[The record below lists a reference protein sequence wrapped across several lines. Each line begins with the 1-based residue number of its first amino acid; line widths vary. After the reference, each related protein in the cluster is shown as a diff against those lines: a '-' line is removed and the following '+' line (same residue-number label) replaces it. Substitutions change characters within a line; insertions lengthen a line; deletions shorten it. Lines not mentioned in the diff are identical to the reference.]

1 MRTGIFSSL
10 RFENPAIEASF
21 RSHDCLATVPVAR
34 FCYFTGCF
42 LWAGFG
48 VVDILLAPDRLGVLW
63 PIRFGFG
70 LPALALACL
79 ATYSSALQSKLKLI
93 GVAVTLIC
101 GASVVAMTAVLDSPV
116 ADSYYV
122 GLILVLFCSYIF
134 AQLRF
139 FQAMISGLG
148 LLALYEAAL
157 VLHHDASLSTVINNS
172 AFVIST
178 IYIGLFACFK
188 LEQHRRVEFTDKQT
202 IENDNRRLMQLTSDL
217 EYKSSHDVL
226 TDLLNRRQLAS
237 VFNDAVSRSA
247 KDRQAT
253 AVMLIDVDKFKQIN
267 DQHGHEAGDE
277 VLKQVAR
284 TIRGNLRAGDSAFRY
299 GGDEFLVLLP
309 GRSAVGCAA
318 IATRIST
325 SFREWVGVSVT
336 SAGTEV
342 GVSIGVTEVV
352 SPLDALRDVMRLADA
367 AMYEAKR
374 RGRGR
379 IVIQLRSNERA
390 PEPRLEAHELQHA
403 DGADG
408 EDRHPTGPGRARP
421 RRL

>member
-10 RFENPAIEASF
+10 RFDNPAIEASF

-48 VVDILLAPDRLGVLW
+48 MVDILLAPDRLGVLW

-79 ATYSSALQSKLKLI
+79 ATYSSALQPRLKLI

-101 GASVVAMTAVLDSPV
+101 GASIVAMTAVLDSPV

-139 FQAMISGLG
+139 FQAMVSGLG
-148 LLALYEAAL
+148 LLALYESVL
-157 VLHHDASLSTVINNS
+157 VLHEGASLSTVINNS

-202 IENDNRRLMQLTSDL
+202 IENDNRRLTQLTSDL

-237 VFNDAVSRSA
+237 VFDDAVSRSA

-267 DQHGHEAGDE
+267 DQHGHEVGDE
-277 VLKQVAR
+277 VLKQVAHA
-284 TIRGNLRAGDSAFRY
+284 IRGNLRAGDSAFRY

-318 IATRIST
+318 IAPRIAT
-325 SFREWVGVSVT
+325 SFCEWVGVAVT
-336 SAGTEV
+336 SVGTEV

-379 IVIQLRSNERA
+379 IVIQPRSNERA
-390 PEPRLEAHELQHA
+390 PEPSLEPHELQHA

-408 EDRHPTGPGRARP
+408 EDRHPAGPGRTRP
-421 RRL
+421 PGL

>member
-10 RFENPAIEASF
+10 RFDIPAIEASF
-21 RSHDCLATVPVAR
+21 RSHDCRATVPVAR

-63 PIRFGFG
+63 AIRFGVG
-70 LPALALACL
+70 LPTLALAYL
-79 ATYSSALQSKLKLI
+79 ATYSPALQSRLKLI

-101 GASVVAMTAVLDSPV
+101 GASIVGMTAVLDSPV

-122 GLILVLFCSYIF
+122 GLILVLFSSYIF

-139 FQAMISGLG
+139 FQAMVSGLG
-148 LLALYEAAL
+148 LLALYEAIL

-178 IYIGLFACFK
+178 IYIGLFACLK

-202 IENDNRRLMQLTSDL
+202 IESDNHRLTQLTSDL

-237 VFNDAVSRSA
+237 VFEDAVSRSA

-253 AVMLIDVDKFKQIN
+253 AVMLIDVDRFKQIN
-267 DQHGHEAGDE
+267 DQHGHEVGDE
-277 VLKQVAR
+277 VLKQVAQA
-284 TIRGNLRAGDSAFRY
+284 IRGNLYNGASAFRY

-309 GRSAVGCAA
+309 GRSAVGSAA
-318 IATRIST
+318 IATRIAT
-325 SFREWVGVSVT
+325 SFRDWLGVSVT
-336 SAGTEV
+336 SAGAEV

-379 IVIQLRSNERA
+379 IVIQPRSSERT
-390 PEPRLEAHELQHA
+390 PEPGVEPQTPQPA
-403 DGADG
+403 DPADRDARQPI
-408 EDRHPTGPGRARP
+408 DRTGTRP

>member
-10 RFENPAIEASF
+10 RFDIPAIEASF
-21 RSHDCLATVPVAR
+21 RSHDCRATVPVAR

-63 PIRFGFG
+63 AIRFGVG
-70 LPALALACL
+70 LPTLALACL
-79 ATYSSALQSKLKLI
+79 ATYSPALQSRLKLI

-101 GASVVAMTAVLDSPV
+101 GASIVAMTAVLDSPV

-148 LLALYEAAL
+148 LLALYELVL

-178 IYIGLFACFK
+178 IYIGLFACLK

-202 IENDNRRLMQLTSDL
+202 IESDNRRLTQLTSDL

-226 TDLLNRRQLAS
+226 TDLLNRRQLAT
-237 VFNDAVSRSA
+237 VFDDAVSRSA

-253 AVMLIDVDKFKQIN
+253 AVMLIDVDRFKQIN
-267 DQHGHEAGDE
+267 DQHGHEVGDE
-277 VLKQVAR
+277 VLKQVAHA
-284 TIRGNLRAGDSAFRY
+284 IRENLSCGDSAFRY

-318 IATRIST
+318 IATRMAT
-325 SFREWVGVSVT
+325 SFREWAGVSVT

-379 IVIQLRSNERA
+379 IVIQPRSNERA
-390 PEPRLEAHELQHA
+390 PEQRLEPHELQHTE
-403 DGADG
+403 GADR
-408 EDRHPTGPGRARP
+408 ENRQPAGPGRARP
-421 RRL
+421 PRL

>member
-1 MRTGIFSSL
+1 MRTAIFSSL
-10 RFENPAIEASF
+10 RFNNPAIEASF
-21 RSHDCLATVPVAR
+21 RLHDCRATVPVAR

-42 LWAGFG
+42 LWVGFG
-48 VVDILLAPDRLGVLW
+48 VVDILLAPERIGVLW
-63 PIRFGFG
+63 AIRFGVG
-70 LPALALACL
+70 LPTLALACL
-79 ATYSSALQSKLKLI
+79 ATYSPALQSRLKLI

-101 GASVVAMTAVLDSPV
+101 GASIVAMTAVLDSPV

-139 FQAMISGLG
+139 FQAMVSGLG
-148 LLALYEAAL
+148 LLALYESVL

-178 IYIGLFACFK
+178 IYIGLFACLK

-202 IENDNRRLMQLTSDL
+202 IESDNRRLTQLTSDL

-237 VFNDAVSRSA
+237 VFEDAVSRSA

-253 AVMLIDVDKFKQIN
+253 AVMLIDVDRFKQIN
-267 DQHGHEAGDE
+267 DQHGHEVGDE
-277 VLKQVAR
+277 VLKQVAHA
-284 TIRGNLRAGDSAFRY
+284 IRENLSCGDSAFRY

-318 IATRIST
+318 IATRMAT
-325 SFREWVGVSVT
+325 SFREWAGVSVT

-379 IVIQLRSNERA
+379 IVIQPRSNDRA
-390 PEPRLEAHELQHA
+390 PEQRLEPHELQHTE
-403 DGADG
+403 GADR
-408 EDRHPTGPGRARP
+408 ESRQPAGPGRARP
-421 RRL
+421 PRL

>member
-1 MRTGIFSSL
+1 MRTGFFSSL
-10 RFENPAIEASF
+10 RFDNPAIEASF

-63 PIRFGFG
+63 PIRFGVG

-79 ATYSSALQSKLKLI
+79 ATYSSALQPRLKLI

-101 GASVVAMTAVLDSPV
+101 GASIVTMTAVLDSPV

-148 LLALYEAAL
+148 LLALYEAVL
-157 VLHHDASLSTVINNS
+157 VLHEGASLSTVINNS

-178 IYIGLFACFK
+178 IYIGLFACYK

-202 IENDNRRLMQLTSDL
+202 IENDNRRLTQLTFDL

-226 TDLLNRRQLAS
+226 TELLNRRQLAS
-237 VFNDAVSRSA
+237 VFDDAVARSA
-247 KDRQAT
+247 RDRQTT
-253 AVMLIDVDKFKQIN
+253 AVMLIDVDEFKQIN
-267 DQHGHEAGDE
+267 DLHGHDLGDE
-277 VLKQVAR
+277 VLKQVAEA
-284 TIRGNLRAGDSAFRY
+284 IRRNVYYGDSAFRY

-309 GRSAVGCAA
+309 GRTSVGSAAV
-318 IATRIST
+318 ATRIAA
-325 SFREWVGVSVT
+325 SFREWAGVSVT

-352 SPLDALRDVMRLADA
+352 SPLDTLRNVMRLADA

-374 RGRGR
+374 RGKGR
-379 IVIQLRSNERA
+379 IVIQPRSNERA
-390 PEPRLEAHELQHA
+390 PEPRLEPHELQLA
-403 DGADG
+403 DGADRD
-408 EDRHPTGPGRARP
+408 DRHPAGPGRARP
-421 RRL
+421 PRL